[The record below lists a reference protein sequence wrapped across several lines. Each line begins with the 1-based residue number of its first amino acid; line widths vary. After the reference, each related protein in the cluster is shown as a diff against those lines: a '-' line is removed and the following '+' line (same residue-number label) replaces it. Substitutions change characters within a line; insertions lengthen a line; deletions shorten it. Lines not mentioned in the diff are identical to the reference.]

1 MLFLITI
8 VRFVKGIVDALR
20 DPEFRVLLALVVL
33 TLIAGMFFYHRVEGW
48 TLFDA
53 LYFSVV
59 TLTTVGYGDLAPQTG
74 LGKAFTMIYL
84 FVGIGTLLGFINLM
98 AKPTYQ
104 RETDSEKTE

>member
-1 MLFLITI
+1 ML
-8 VRFVKGIVDALR
+8 RN
-20 DPEFRVLLALVVL
+20 PEFRVLLALVVL

-48 TLFDA
+48 TLFDS

-74 LGKAFTMIYL
+74 LGRAFTMMYL

-98 AKPTYQ
+98 AKPIYQ
-104 RETDSEKTE
+104 RKRDDEKAE